1 MKPYL
6 SVFLCFLCFRMDTPQ
21 CSSSRPRR
29 KAARLIDYKELSDV
43 KIPKRK
49 RQRVDSKKVETDT
62 RTDTTL
68 FRVNIL
74 ETDEENGS
82 VKVSYIGYG
91 DEYDEWRPSDDIVD
105 LISDADNGEHVD
117 ESASPGDGNHDF
129 ANSGETLVPI
139 PSQQFCLYNELAF
152 KIKSLLISSRKADPQ
167 CKIIMTFDKLCYDGL
182 LYRGV
187 AVKKHGCK
195 EIYTVISLN
204 KLDILGE
211 RWYIRGI
218 NVAGDFSFVKPGSV
232 RYFLKCCQGQ
242 KDYQIQSDG
251 SLKMF
256 NFGTRYQL
264 TFSFIREDGTLPQ
277 WYTTLK
283 LCQTVVR
290 L

>member
-1 MKPYL
+1 
-6 SVFLCFLCFRMDTPQ
+6 MDTSQ

-49 RQRVDSKKVETDT
+49 RVNSKKVETNIDT
-62 RTDTTL
+62 TEDTTL
-68 FRVNIL
+68 FRVNVL
-74 ETDEENGS
+74 ETDENGF

-91 DEYDEWRPSDDIVD
+91 DEYNEWRPIDDIVD
-105 LISDADNGEHVD
+105 LVRDADNGELVD
-117 ESASPGDGNHDF
+117 SLVDDIKITNDF
-129 ANSGETLVPI
+129 DSGETQGPI
-139 PSQQFCLYNELAF
+139 PSHQFCLYNELAF
-152 KIKSLLISSRKADPQ
+152 KIKSLLISNRKADPQ
-167 CKIIMTFDKLCYDGL
+167 CKITMTFDKLCFDGL

-187 AVKKHGCK
+187 PVMNHGHK
-195 EIYTVISLN
+195 EIYSVISLN
-204 KLDILGE
+204 KLDDILGT

-242 KDYQIQSDG
+242 KDYQIQPDG
-251 SLKMF
+251 SLRMF

-277 WYTTLK
+277 WNTTLK

>member
-6 SVFLCFLCFRMDTPQ
+6 SVFLRLLCFRMNTSQ

-29 KAARLIDYKELSDV
+29 KVAHLIDYKELSDV

-49 RQRVDSKKVETDT
+49 RQRVNSKKVETDT
-62 RTDTTL
+62 RNDTTL

-74 ETDEENGS
+74 ETDEESGS
-82 VKVSYIGYG
+82 VKVSYIGYS
-91 DEYDEWRPSDDIVD
+91 DEYNEWRPRDDIVD
-105 LISDADNGEHVD
+105 LTSDADNGKLVD
-117 ESASPGDGNHDF
+117 ESSGNTNHDF
-129 ANSGETLVPI
+129 ADLGETLVPI

-152 KIKSLLISSRKADPQ
+152 KIKSLLISNRKADPQ

-187 AVKKHGCK
+187 PVKKHGCK
-195 EIYTVISLN
+195 EIYTVISLS
-204 KLDILGE
+204 KLDDILGE